1 MYVCKEICLKAKY
14 KHDNH
19 AYQYMCIYIYIY
31 LYIKCI
37 HAILEGIW
45 ASSVSP
51 VLLMALQWLDPNIGA
66 SNTRIGCGGKVE

>member
-1 MYVCKEICLKAKY
+1 MHISI
-14 KHDNH
+14 
-19 AYQYMCIYIYIY
+19 CIYIYIT
-31 LYIKCI
+31 CI
-37 HAILEGIW
+37 HAILKGIW